1 MPYIEINGA
10 NIYYNAYGEDQPARA
25 PIVLIHG
32 STIDSHTDWDLVA
45 PELAHHYR
53 VFAPDCRGHGRSNNP
68 CLSYSFK
75 ELAEDVAAF
84 VHAMGYERAHIIGHS
99 NGGNVALVTL
109 LEHPDVVQTCI
120 PQAANAYVTRYLIER
135 EPKAFDPDR
144 VAREVPEWRDE
155 MIKLH
160 GEING
165 NDYWRELLW
174 LTMKEI
180 ISEPNYS
187 PADLARVDKPTL
199 VIMGAED
206 KVNAP
211 DEHAQYI
218 ANNIP
223 NAELWIPEKTG
234 HNVHLER
241 REEWIAKVLGFMERR
256 GN

>member
-10 NIYYNAYGEDQPARA
+10 NIYYNAYGKDQPARA

-68 CLSYSFK
+68 GLSYSFK
-75 ELAEDVAAF
+75 ELAEGVAALLP
-84 VHAMGYERAHIIGHS
+84 AMGYERAHIIGHS

-120 PQAANAYVTRYLIER
+120 PQAANAYVTRYLIQR

-165 NDYWRELLW
+165 NDHWRELLW

-241 REEWIAKVLGFMERR
+241 REEWLAKVLDFLERR
-256 GN
+256 G